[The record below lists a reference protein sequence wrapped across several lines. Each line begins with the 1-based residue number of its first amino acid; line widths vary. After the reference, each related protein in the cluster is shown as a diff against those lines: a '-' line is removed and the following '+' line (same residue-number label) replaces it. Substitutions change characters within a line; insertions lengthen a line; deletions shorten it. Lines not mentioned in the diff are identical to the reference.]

1 MATEG
6 AMYVQV
12 AASGHELIVTR
23 TAVATVG
30 VYGGVTGTARVPPLA
45 GTVELPVDIAQVLGS
60 NTVTLIDAPP
70 HAEGTPATWTEVD
83 VPDVDGVIARTVS
96 PHLARAVENGR

>member
-1 MATEG
+1 M
-6 AMYVQV
+6 
-12 AASGHELIVTR
+12 
-23 TAVATVG
+23 
-30 VYGGVTGTARVPPLA
+30 
-45 GTVELPVDIAQVLGS
+45 
-60 NTVTLIDAPP
+60 TLIDAPP